1 MIGWSSYLMSI
12 ITVTNSFNVH
22 YYELYVNLEIRGTRP
37 SFTANRSP
45 SASPTYRFSADGRRQ
60 AGDADTTTD
69 EMLGRMKE
77 AILGITSPKGFDY
90 GAEAEKMGQEL
101 LDICSS
107 RIESFT

>member
-1 MIGWSSYLMSI
+1 MYIIMNVMSMWR
-12 ITVTNSFNVH
+12 SGAPAH
-22 YYELYVNLEIRGTRP
+22 PLP
-37 SFTANRSP
+37 ANRSP
-45 SASPTYRFSADGRRQ
+45 SGLPTYRFSADGRRQ
-60 AGDADTTTD
+60 AGDADTAID

-77 AILGITSPKGFDY
+77 AIVGITSPKGFNY